1 LTNTILAQPASAVLA
16 DYRNDVIDVEK
27 MSVSTG
33 LTGLHPNPL
42 TKGQQFVLMTEERA
56 GERITVRADR
66 ADRAQHLEGKRP
78 GYQWGSELGDS
89 FQITFTYLGTYEY
102 VEATLD
108 QGTLD
113 VTLRFAAVDGEN
125 TR

>member
-1 LTNTILAQPASAVLA
+1 MTNTILAQTAFAVLA
-16 DYRNDVIDVEK
+16 RYRTDVIDVEK
-27 MSVSTG
+27 LSVSTG

-42 TKGQQFVLMTEERA
+42 TKGQQFVLMTEQRA
-56 GERITVRADR
+56 GEQVTVRADR
-66 ADRAQHLEGKRP
+66 AAHSQHLEGKRP
-78 GYQWGSELGDS
+78 GYQWGSEPGDP

-113 VTLRFAAVDGEN
+113 VALRFAVVDGGG